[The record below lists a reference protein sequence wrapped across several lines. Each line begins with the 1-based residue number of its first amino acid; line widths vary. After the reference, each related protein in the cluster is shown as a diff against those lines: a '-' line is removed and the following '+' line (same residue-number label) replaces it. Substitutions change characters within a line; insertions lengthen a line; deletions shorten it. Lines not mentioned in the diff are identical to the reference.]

1 MPLSFYII
9 SNLPTQNNNFH
20 LMLHSLFHGS
30 VQTHGIFRFQKQQTN
45 VQTHLFLLHNAHIIV
60 GIHDTDPTGLCT
72 R

>member
-30 VQTHGIFRFQKQQTN
+30 VQTHGIFRFQKQQRN
-45 VQTHLFLLHNAHIIV
+45 VQTHLFLLHNAHYCE
-60 GIHDTDPTGLCT
+60 DP
-72 R
+72 